1 MEKEIDLETAGRGGR
16 ERRCVAACTLVGS
29 IIWLLVAFPIGDTT
43 ATTSPSRC
51 LESPPSNIGGR
62 VFVGR
67 VWYELEGRI
76 EPQVFMA
83 GLGCKPPPLSRQDTC
98 SVLTAPDLCPLLLLL
113 LPAVTLLLPK
123 SSARQPLTHRSEVC
137 STAQL
142 IFNKSSRLAPLS
154 SAHIT
159 AFSQWRVCCFDSCS
173 ECHCS
178 LRKEPQH

>member
-29 IIWLLVAFPIGDTT
+29 IICLLVAFPIGDTT

-67 VWYELEGRI
+67 VWNELEGRI
-76 EPQVFMA
+76 EHQVFMA

-98 SVLTAPDLCPLLLLL
+98 SVLTAPDLWP
-113 LPAVTLLLPK
+113 
-123 SSARQPLTHRSEVC
+123 S
-137 STAQL
+137 
-142 IFNKSSRLAPLS
+142 
-154 SAHIT
+154 
-159 AFSQWRVCCFDSCS
+159 SCS
-173 ECHCS
+173 CFQLSHYCCPNHLPGNLS
-178 LRKEPQH
+178 LIDQRSAQQHS